1 MEVSL
6 AGGARLGLRFGPEPL
21 AELCQVNPEAMLA
34 LVPAG
39 YLIVMSPTGSETG
52 ALPSWPLIAAIPV
65 GCCEDAA
72 MALPEPQP

>member
-34 LVPAG
+34 LDYG
-39 YLIVMSPTGSETG
+39 DTGR
-52 ALPSWPLIAAIPV
+52 LLR
-65 GCCEDAA
+65 GCRHG
-72 MALPEPQP
+72 PP